1 VSICAWKSGSITVT
15 EVDVEALAAS
25 QLLFNL
31 SERMEAARKVT
42 QIPRV
47 ADALAYAAR
56 MTADAAINVAVGI
69 IDLEHADAYAD
80 AGEVTLRR
88 LRAIE

>member
-1 VSICAWKSGSITVT
+1 VG
-15 EVDVEALAAS
+15 VDVEELAAS

-31 SERMEAARKVT
+31 SERMEAARKEAT
-42 QIPRV
+42 IPRV

-56 MTADAAINVAVGI
+56 LTADVAINVAVGI
-69 IDLEHADAYAD
+69 IDLDHADAYAD